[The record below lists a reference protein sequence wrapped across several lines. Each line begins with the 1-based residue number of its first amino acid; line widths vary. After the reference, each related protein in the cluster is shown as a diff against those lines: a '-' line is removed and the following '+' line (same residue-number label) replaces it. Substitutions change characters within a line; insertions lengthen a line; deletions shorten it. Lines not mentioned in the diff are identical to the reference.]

1 MDKRELMKKR
11 LAFYELTTEFSM
23 VTMMV
28 MRNKKKPPAD
38 SKTAEKW
45 GWAWGLTKEQCV
57 QLTEEM
63 ADIIDDGLKDM
74 SCKPAIAPTEA
85 EKERLYTEAEENID
99 QVMHRLRAKLST
111 WEMQLS
117 LGIGTKEKSPDQ
129 KVA

>member
-11 LAFYELTTEFSM
+11 LAFFELTTEFSM

-28 MRNKKKPPAD
+28 MKNKKKPED
-38 SKTAEKW
+38 SKTLEKW
-45 GWAWGLTKEQCV
+45 GWAWSLTKEQCV

-74 SCKPAIAPTEA
+74 TCKPAIAPSEA
-85 EKERLYTEAEENID
+85 EKERLYNEVDKSID
-99 QVMHRLRAKLST
+99 HVMQRLRAKLST